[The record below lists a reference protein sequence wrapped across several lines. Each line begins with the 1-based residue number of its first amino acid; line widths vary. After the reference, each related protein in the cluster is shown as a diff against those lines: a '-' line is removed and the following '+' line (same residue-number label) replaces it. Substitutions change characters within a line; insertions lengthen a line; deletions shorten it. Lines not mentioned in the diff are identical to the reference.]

1 MAVVNCFCFVLCS
14 VWESYSNVIDV
25 YIWYCLFV
33 LLSSLMI
40 VRIKI
45 SHSVFLFFFLSD
57 AVVIS

>member
-14 VWESYSNVIDV
+14 VWESYSDVIDV

-45 SHSVFLFFFLSD
+45 PHSVFLSFFFLPD
-57 AVVIS
+57 AVIS